1 MRAASR
7 SLSVSSF
14 HSQLNPTR
22 VDRIVT
28 PRSIEEI
35 QETLRQ
41 AGKEGK
47 SISITGARHA
57 MGGQQFG
64 EGTILIDMSR
74 MNRVLRFDRT
84 NGLVEA
90 EAGIDWPGFV
100 ESLVEAQS
108 DGASR
113 TPGPDFLRLKK
124 TYHPAEIFQ
133 SEWYRHYRSLADG
146 AP

>member
-84 NGLVEA
+84 
-90 EAGIDWPGFV
+90 
-100 ESLVEAQS
+100 
-108 DGASR
+108 
-113 TPGPDFLRLKK
+113 K
-124 TYHPAEIFQ
+124 TYDPAEIFQ